1 MEGARSG
8 QIRASPASRPA
19 VANPVQYPV
28 RQRLGQADA
37 SGQLGLKDEKNGGR
51 LMAKRSRAAGRST
64 GKTVPGVVEVPKGTR
79 PDGPVEGI
87 YYIDTGDCELI
98 ADQDNSTGWLLR
110 INGVMSSHIDL
121 ADPLFLDFEYMRW
134 ISALAESRWSRETGP
149 RLRALHLGGGACSLA
164 RYFHAAYPEA
174 RQVVVELDGKL
185 AGYVRGWFDLPKAPL
200 MRLRVGEA
208 REVTENLTPH
218 TRDLI
223 IRDVFAGSMTPRP
236 LTTREFNQHAKR
248 VLAPGGIYVVNS
260 GDGPDLRN
268 AREDAA
274 TIADTFEHTVIIA
287 DPAMLKGRRYGNM
300 VMAGSDLPFDDDPQ
314 LARRL
319 LGGAVPAHI
328 WNDAKVRAF
337 AAGAPVRHDP
347 PAPPTPQTTQTPQ
360 IPSSAP

>member
-1 MEGARSG
+1 
-8 QIRASPASRPA
+8 
-19 VANPVQYPV
+19 
-28 RQRLGQADA
+28 
-37 SGQLGLKDEKNGGR
+37 
-51 LMAKRSRAAGRST
+51 MAKRGRAAGRNST
-64 GKTVPGVVEVPKGTR
+64 EKTAGVVDVPKGSR
-79 PDGPVEGI
+79 PQGPVEGV

-134 ISALAESRWSRETGP
+134 IAALVESRWPRESGP
-149 RLRALHLGGGACSLA
+149 KLRALHLGGGACSLA
-164 RYFHAAYPEA
+164 RYFHAAYPDA

-185 AGYVRGWFDLPKAPL
+185 AEYVRGWFDLPKAPL

-208 REVTENLTPH
+208 RAVTESLTPQ

-223 IRDVFAGSMTPRP
+223 IRDVFAGSLTPRP
-236 LTTREFNQHAKR
+236 LTTTEFNLHVQR

-260 GDGPDLRN
+260 GDAPDLRN

-274 TIADTFEHTVIIA
+274 TIAGSFKHTVIIA
-287 DPAMLKGRRYGNM
+287 DPAMLKGRRFGNM
-300 VMAGSDLPFDDDPQ
+300 IMAGSDVPFDDDPG

-328 WNDAKVRAF
+328 WDDAKVRAF
-337 AAGAPVRHDP
+337 AAGATVRHDP
-347 PAPPTPQTTQTPQ
+347 KTVETAP
-360 IPSSAP
+360 SAAP